1 MTLEST
7 SDPWNRPLKGLGA
20 RVRASKGQFNLF
32 KGQFNLFK
40 GQFNLFKGQF
50 NLFTGQFN
58 LFKGQISKTTLESD
72 PCEKKLT
79 LEINLEQGLGD
90 LLELAVIYTFR
101 I

>member
-40 GQFNLFKGQF
+40 GQFYLFK
-50 NLFTGQFN
+50 GQFN

>member
-1 MTLEST
+1 VTLEST

-40 GQFNLFKGQF
+40 GQFYLFK
-50 NLFTGQFN
+50 GQFN

>member
-20 RVRASKGQFNLF
+20 RVRASK
-32 KGQFNLFK
+32 
-40 GQFNLFKGQF
+40 
-50 NLFTGQFN
+50 GQFN